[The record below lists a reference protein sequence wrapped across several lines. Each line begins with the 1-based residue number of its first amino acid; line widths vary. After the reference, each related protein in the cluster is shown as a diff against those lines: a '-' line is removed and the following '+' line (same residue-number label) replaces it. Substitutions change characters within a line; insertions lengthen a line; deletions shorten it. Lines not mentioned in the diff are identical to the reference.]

1 MIDDVIR
8 EIQNRREYVES
19 LLNSFG
25 SGQISQDKLISELAE
40 EFNKSYTII
49 QSLDF
54 QISQLKKRYEFLIN
68 IIISMPEVQSNASLT
83 EKVKKFFPEDSH
95 P

>member
-1 MIDDVIR
+1 MIDAVDR

-40 EFNKSYTII
+40 EFNKAYTII
-49 QSLDF
+49 HSLDF

-68 IIISMPEVQSNASLT
+68 IIISMPEVQANPSLT
-83 EKVKKFFPEDSH
+83 EKVKDFFPEDSH